1 LSTRVKSSE
10 RTNYF
15 AQVILVLGA
24 FIMLIPF
31 LWMILYIFKTVTE
44 TTQIPF
50 KLLPAHWGTWH
61 SNVSKAWYQLHIG
74 RLYYN
79 TIISAF
85 FRTMGPLIFSSMAA
99 YAFARIKFPAKNF
112 LFVLV
117 ISVMLVPNTVFYT
130 SQYFMLNKMH
140 LVNTLTA
147 LFITGLVSPFA
158 TFLLRQFFLSLPLE
172 LEEAAILDGCNHY
185 QILRLIMLPLVTP
198 ALAAV
203 AIIHMLWAWNDFT
216 WPFIINSSADK
227 MTLAA
232 GLQNLVG
239 QFQTDYPTLMA
250 GALMTVIPM
259 LLVFIVFQKRFIE
272 GVAFTGS
279 K

>member
-1 LSTRVKSSE
+1 
-10 RTNYF
+10 
-15 AQVILVLGA
+15 
-24 FIMLIPF
+24 MLIPF

-50 KLLPAHWGTWH
+50 KFLPAHWNNWH
-61 SNVSKAWYQLHIG
+61 HNVSNAWNKLHIG

-85 FRTMGPLIFSSMAA
+85 FRTVGPLVLSTMAA

-112 LFVLV
+112 LFMIV

-130 SQYFMLNKMH
+130 AQYFMLNKMH
-140 LVNTLTA
+140 LVNTITG

-172 LEEAAILDGCNHY
+172 LEEAAVLDGCSHY
-185 QILRLIMLPLVTP
+185 QILRLVMLPLVTP

-203 AIIHMLWAWNDFT
+203 TIIHMLWAWNDFT

-227 MTLAA
+227 LTLAA

-239 QFQTDYPTLMA
+239 QFQSDYPTLMA

-259 LLVFIVFQKRFIE
+259 ILVFVVFQKRFIE